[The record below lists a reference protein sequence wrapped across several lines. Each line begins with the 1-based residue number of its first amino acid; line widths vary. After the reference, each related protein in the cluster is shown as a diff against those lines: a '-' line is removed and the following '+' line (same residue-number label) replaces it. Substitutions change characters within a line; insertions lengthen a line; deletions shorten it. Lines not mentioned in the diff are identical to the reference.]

1 MPAYRSKVKDAGML
15 LAGRVFTRDKYL
27 DRQGIEYW
35 TKFTYPYHW
44 TDILSTIA
52 TLTLLG
58 IYDHPKINEIMHWFE
73 KHKQDNGIYKVS
85 VMTGA
90 KYKDVKYWITLQYL
104 TVLKRAHATAHM
116 LHK

>member
-1 MPAYRSKVKDAGML
+1 
-15 LAGRVFTRDKYL
+15 
-27 DRQGIEYW
+27 
-35 TKFTYPYHW
+35 
-44 TDILSTIA
+44 
-52 TLTLLG
+52 
-58 IYDHPKINEIMHWFE
+58 MHWFE